1 METKNYL
8 NQITKTLDK
17 LFSAGFNTEKKILAM
32 QLEDLE
38 KINNLTSSEM
48 MIIIEFK
55 RYIKNKQIIAF
66 LSGYKE
72 KGNDKNEKI

>member
-55 RYIKNKQIIAF
+55 RSIKNKQIIA
-66 LSGYKE
+66 LVLE
-72 KGNDKNEKI
+72 